1 MQVTLCGEHALK
13 TRLGRAFAQFGAREA
28 TLEEIDIKRRDGIAH
43 VALNRPSVRNALTLL
58 MWRELAETFSRFAAD
73 RDVRAV
79 VLTGAGK
86 NFSVGAD
93 ISEFDKIR
101 NDKQQSAEYEVAVD
115 ACSGAIAALGKPV
128 VAVISGYCLGGGCH
142 IALAC
147 DFRFADRTATVGI
160 PSAKLSIVYGIRSV
174 QRLSAL
180 VGIANAKRIL
190 YSGDRYPAE
199 QARSMGLIDEIHD
212 DARLAAEQFVQ
223 RLAANA
229 PLSIAGAKFMLN
241 GLSMGAG
248 ALDLAAAQWLI
259 DAASDSEDFREGRRA
274 FAEKRSPQFRG
285 E

>member
-1 MQVTLCGEHALK
+1 MAWNLTSVDGL
-13 TRLGRAFAQFGAREA
+13 AFARFSARGAM
-28 TLEEIDIKRRDGIAH
+28 LEEINITRRNGIAH
-43 VALNRPSVRNALTLL
+43 VVLNRPHVRNAVTLA
-58 MWRELAETFSRFAAD
+58 MWRELAESFSRFATD
-73 RDVRAV
+73 RELRAV
-79 VLTGAGK
+79 VLTGEGR

-93 ISEFDKIR
+93 ISEFDEIR

-115 ACSGAIAALGKPV
+115 ACSGAIAELGKPV
-128 VAVISGYCLGGGCH
+128 VAAISGYCLGGGCH
-142 IALAC
+142 LALAC
-147 DFRFADRTATVGI
+147 DFRFGDRTAAVGI
-160 PSAKLSIVYGIRSV
+160 PAAKLSIVYGVRSV
-174 QRLSAL
+174 QRLAAL

-212 DARLAAEQFVQ
+212 DAGLAAEQFVE

-248 ALDLAAAQWLI
+248 ALDLTVAQQLI

-274 FAEKRSPQFRG
+274 FAEKRPPRFRG

>member
-1 MQVTLCGEHALK
+1 M
-13 TRLGRAFAQFGAREA
+13 
-28 TLEEIDIKRRDGIAH
+28 LEEIDIKRRDGIAY
-43 VALNRPSVRNALTLL
+43 VALNRPSVRNAVTLA
-58 MWRELAETFSRFAAD
+58 MWRELAEIFARFAAD
-73 RDVRAV
+73 RDLRAV

-86 NFSVGAD
+86 DFSVGAD

-115 ACSGAIAALGKPV
+115 ACSGAIAGLRKPV
-128 VAVISGYCLGGGCH
+128 VAAISGYCLGGGCH
-142 IALAC
+142 LALAC
-147 DFRFADRTATVGI
+147 DFRFADRTASVGI
-160 PSAKLSIVYGIRSV
+160 PAAKLSIVYGVRSV

-190 YSGDRYPAE
+190 YSGDRHPAE

-212 DARLAAEQFVQ
+212 DARFAAEQFVA

-229 PLSIAGAKFMLN
+229 PLSIAGAKYMLN

-248 ALDLAAAQWLI
+248 ALDPTAAQQLI

-274 FAEKRSPQFRG
+274 FVEKRPARFRG